1 MNNNYTNSDLLV
13 QYLDSELSTEEKL
26 RVENELKNNTA
37 MQQELQ
43 NLILAKD
50 AVKTYGVKQK
60 VATIHKQMMSEM
72 ATTAMPKKTGIV
84 RSIARISMRI
94 AASVLIIML
103 GLGIYQYAT
112 ISPDKL
118 FAENYQPYALSVS
131 RGAADTDAMEKA
143 YQQKDYAAVIN
154 QFAALPEAGQKENF
168 FAGQSYL
175 ASNNYAKAVE
185 CFKKVAALNVAEN
198 KNIFKDD
205 AEYYLALSYLKNN
218 EFRFAYPIFINI
230 HNNPKHLYNDKI
242 TNSVIRQITLL
253 NWKY

>member
-13 QYLDSELSTEEKL
+13 QYLDSELSTEQKL
-26 RVENELKNNTA
+26 QVETELKNNNS

-50 AVKTYGVKQK
+50 AVQTYGVKQK
-60 VATIHKQMMSEM
+60 VATIHKEMMGEM
-72 ATTAMPKKTGIV
+72 ATAKKAPKPGLV
-84 RSIARISMRI
+84 RSIARTSMRI
-94 AASVLIIML
+94 AASLLIVTL

-112 ISPDKL
+112 ISLDKL
-118 FAENYQPYALSVS
+118 FAENYQPYTLNIT
-131 RGAADTDAMEKA
+131 RGVADTDAMEKA
-143 YQQKDYAAVIN
+143 YQQKDYAGVIN
-154 QFAALPEAGQKENF
+154 QFTSLPATAQKENF

-185 CFKKVAALNVAEN
+185 CFKKVAALNVAES

-230 HNNPKHLYNDKI
+230 HNNAKHLYNDKI
-242 TNSVIRQITLL
+242 SNSVIRKLTLL
-253 NWKY
+253 DWKY

>member
-1 MNNNYTNSDLLV
+1 MSNNYTNSDLLV
-13 QYLDSELSTEEKL
+13 QYLDSELSAEEKL

-60 VATIHKQMMSEM
+60 VAAIHKEMMGEM
-72 ATTAMPKKTGIV
+72 AATEMPKKTSLV
-84 RSIARISMRI
+84 RNIARTSMRI
-94 AASVLIIML
+94 AASLLIVTL
-103 GLGIYQYAT
+103 GLGIYQYVT

-131 RGAADTDAMEKA
+131 RGATDTDAMEKA
-143 YQQKDYAAVIN
+143 YQQKDFTAVIN
-154 QFAALPEAGQKENF
+154 QFAALSAAGQKENF
-168 FAGQSYL
+168 VAGQSYL
-175 ASNNYAKAVE
+175 ASNNYSKAVE
-185 CFKKVAALNVAEN
+185 CFKKIAALNVAGS

-242 TNSVIRQITLL
+242 TSSVIRQLTLL